1 MLEPEHLFK
10 LIEIEEGPLSTE
22 SVFGAPFR
30 VHITPNPHP
39 EKKNPPPQHTTKPQ
53 PNLVIV
59 PSAARATK
67 S

>member
-39 EKKNPPPQHTTKPQ
+39 EKKTHPPSTPLNLNPT
-53 PNLVIV
+53 
-59 PSAARATK
+59 
-67 S
+67 